1 MILVR
6 VRMMTGPADTPPSP
20 LIRSP
25 MLDRA
30 IAALASWSQTVAD
43 QGLIGGAWLFGSA
56 VNDDGLRFDASS
68 SDLDVIVEVPW
79 DSLGVSGRVTA
90 LHRLRDAKIDLEQTL
105 LKILH
110 RDSAND
116 QIVSLVPVTAWERA
130 HAVHKDGNSAI
141 LTETPAIDLLSGG
154 RLAGLADAP
163 HTVLP
168 PPHRGLAQFVQKTR
182 AGFLAIGAN
191 GRVRFEIAAHADPVP
206 KELIRSFAVAT
217 ADPGMPAAETADLAR
232 GLRELTLAVAAGA
245 SDDRA
250 MHAYGV
256 WLGVRQGARGT
267 VAPVIS
273 VQNYLATIEMI
284 FDRVARQYP
293 ATTVLPAD
301 PPPSAAARLPTTRPT
316 PLPAEF
322 VVSLKDTLGGR
333 VADNLRAIA
342 TARENMRARLT
353 PAFTLRAE
361 EHPRADALLAA
372 DDRGLSN
379 ADHALKLKVLA
390 RRTQLQARQ
399 ARLTDGID
407 LILYHGGTLFPN
419 HRDKAL
425 FRLLARCI
433 DAWIAHAATGLVN
446 IGGGIEAWHPGFYPE
461 DPLTFSFS
469 DLPRT
474 GGQLLTGEPPT
485 RPWEGDV
492 HGNFSPDVLAGSF
505 VPELVS
511 IWLHHRDRLA
521 HLTRDDRQVAFM
533 IDRWRYGPR

>member
-1 MILVR
+1 
-6 VRMMTGPADTPPSP
+6 MMTGPADTPPSP

-30 IAALASWSQTVAD
+30 IEALTSWSQTVAD

-56 VNDDGLRFDASS
+56 VNDDGLRFDADT

-79 DSLGVSGRVTA
+79 DSLGVSGRVAA
-90 LHRLRDAKIDLEQTL
+90 LHHLRNAKIDLEQTL
-105 LKILH
+105 LKILQ
-110 RDSAND
+110 RGSADD
-116 QIVSLVPVTAWERA
+116 QIVSLVPVTSWERA

-141 LTETPAIDLLSGG
+141 LTDTPAIDLLSGG
-154 RLAGLADAP
+154 RLAGLADAS
-163 HTVLP
+163 HTVLA
-168 PPHRGLAQFVQKTR
+168 PPHRGLAQLVQKTR

-191 GRVRFEIAAHADPVP
+191 GRVRFAIAAHADPVP
-206 KELIRSFAVAT
+206 KELIRSFAMAT
-217 ADPGMPAAETADLAR
+217 ADPGMPAAETTDLAR

-256 WLGVRQGARGT
+256 WLGVRQGARGK

-273 VQNYLATIEMI
+273 VQDYLATIEMI

-293 ATTVLPAD
+293 AVTVLPAD
-301 PPPSAAARLPTTRPT
+301 PPPSATPIAAPVPVTRPA

-342 TARENMRARLT
+342 AARENMRARLT

-372 DDRGLSN
+372 DDRGLSD
-379 ADHALKLKVLA
+379 ADHALKLKVFA

-407 LILYHGGTLFPN
+407 LILYHGGTLFPG
-419 HRDKAL
+419 HRGKAL

-433 DAWIAHAATGLVN
+433 DAWIAHAAIGLVN
-446 IGGGIEAWHPGFYPE
+446 IGGGIEAWHPGFYPDE
-461 DPLTFSFS
+461 PLAFSFS

-474 GGQLLTGEPPT
+474 GGRLLTGEPPT

-511 IWLHHRDRLA
+511 IWLHRRDRLA
-521 HLTRDDRQVAFM
+521 HLTRDDREVVFM

>member
-1 MILVR
+1 
-6 VRMMTGPADTPPSP
+6 MTGPADTPPSP

-30 IAALASWSQTVAD
+30 VEALTSWSQTVAN

-56 VNDDGLRFDASS
+56 VNDDGLRFDAES

-90 LHRLRDAKIDLEQTL
+90 LHHLRDAKIDLEQTL

-110 RDSAND
+110 RASADD

-130 HAVHKDGNSAI
+130 LAVHKDGNSAI
-141 LTETPAIDLLSGG
+141 LTETPAIDLLSGS
-154 RLAGLADAP
+154 RLARLAEASY
-163 HTVLP
+163 TVLA
-168 PPHRGLAQFVQKTR
+168 PPHRDLAQRVQKTR
-182 AGFLAIGAN
+182 AGFLTIGAN
-191 GRVRFEIAAHADPVP
+191 GRVRFAIAAHADPVP

-217 ADPGMPAAETADLAR
+217 ADPGMPAAQTADLAR

-256 WLGVRQGARGT
+256 WLGVRQGARGK

-273 VQNYLATIEMI
+273 VPNYLATIEMI
-284 FDRVARQYP
+284 FDRVTRQYP
-293 ATTVLPAD
+293 AMTVLPAD
-301 PPPSAAARLPTTRPT
+301 PPPSATPTAAPAPVTRPA

-342 TARENMRARLT
+342 AARENLRAGLT
-353 PAFTLRAE
+353 PAFSLRFA
-361 EHPRADALLAA
+361 EHPRADMLLSTN
-372 DDRGLSN
+372 DRDLSD
-379 ADHALKLKVLA
+379 ADHALKLKVFA
-390 RRTQLQARQ
+390 RRTRFQARQ
-399 ARLTDGID
+399 ARLTDGIE
-407 LILYHGGTLFPN
+407 LILYHGANLFPD
-419 HRDKAL
+419 HGDKSL
-425 FRLLARCI
+425 FRLLARSI

-446 IGGGIEAWHPGFYPE
+446 IGGGIEAWHPGFYPDE
-461 DPLTFSFS
+461 PLAFSFS

-492 HGNFSPDVLAGSF
+492 HGNFSPDVLAGGF

-511 IWLHHRDRLA
+511 IWLHRRDRLS
-521 HLTRDDRQVAFM
+521 HLTPDDRQVAFM

>member
-1 MILVR
+1 
-6 VRMMTGPADTPPSP
+6 MTGPADTPPSP

-30 IAALASWSQTVAD
+30 IEALTSWSQTVAER
-43 QGLIGGAWLFGSA
+43 GLIGGAWLFGSA
-56 VNDDGLRFDASS
+56 VNDDGLRFDADT

-79 DSLGVSGRVTA
+79 DSLSVSGRVTA

-105 LKILH
+105 LKTLH
-110 RDSAND
+110 RGSADD

-154 RLAGLADAP
+154 RLAGLAEP
-163 HTVLP
+163 SHTVVAP
-168 PPHRGLAQFVQKTR
+168 SHRGLAQLVQKTR

-191 GRVRFEIAAHADPVP
+191 GRVRFAIGAHADPVP

-217 ADPGMPAAETADLAR
+217 ADPGMPAAETTDLAR

-256 WLGVRQGARGT
+256 WLGVRQGARGK

-273 VQNYLATIEMI
+273 VQDYLATIEMI

-293 ATTVLPAD
+293 ATTVLPAG
-301 PPPSAAARLPTTRPT
+301 PPPSATPATPIAAPTPVTRPA

-342 TARENMRARLT
+342 AARENLRAGVT
-353 PAFTLRAE
+353 PAFSLRFA
-361 EHPRADALLAA
+361 EHPRADMLLATH
-372 DDRGLSN
+372 DRDLSD
-379 ADHALKLKVLA
+379 ADHALKMKVFA
-390 RRTQLQARQ
+390 RRTQTGLRQ
-399 ARLTDGID
+399 MRLADGIG
-407 LILYHGGTLFPN
+407 LILYHGATLFPD

-425 FRLLARCI
+425 FRLLARSI
-433 DAWIAHAATGLVN
+433 DAWIAHAAIGLVN

-461 DPLTFSFS
+461 DPLSFSFS

-492 HGNFSPDVLAGSF
+492 HGNFSPEVLAGSF

-511 IWLHHRDRLA
+511 IWLHRRNRLA
-521 HLTRDDRQVAFM
+521 HLTWDDREVVFM